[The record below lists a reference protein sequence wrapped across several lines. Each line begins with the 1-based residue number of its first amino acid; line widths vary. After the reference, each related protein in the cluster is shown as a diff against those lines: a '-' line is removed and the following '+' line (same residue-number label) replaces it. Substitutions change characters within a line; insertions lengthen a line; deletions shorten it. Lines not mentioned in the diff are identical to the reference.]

1 MKQLAHVLLT
11 LILPAAAMAGTYDTT
26 CGPTTFQVVA
36 ENSGHSLENKYELYG
51 SLSKDGQRRLLF
63 TSNIGGWLSAECVV
77 TAKKRE
83 LLLFQA
89 YCGGSACVEDKYGI
103 VDPENLKLLLVPPAK
118 NKGNSKAAAALLQ
131 SKNVPYLPES
141 ETAFCCQKKPQ

>member
-11 LILPAAAMAGTYDTT
+11 LILPAAAMAGTFDTA
-26 CGPTTFQVVA
+26 CGPATFQVVA
-36 ENSGHSLENKYELYG
+36 ENGGHSLENKYELYG

-63 TSNIGGWLSAECVV
+63 TSNVGGWFSAECVV

-89 YCGGSACVEDKYGI
+89 FCGGSEPVRNFVCRA
-103 VDPENLKLLLVPPAK
+103 
-118 NKGNSKAAAALLQ
+118 
-131 SKNVPYLPES
+131 
-141 ETAFCCQKKPQ
+141 